1 MTVTNPGIQ
10 ITDPKAYQKKLSD
23 LVGRRDPL
31 AVLAETPDRLKEI
44 LRAHSPETMRK
55 RPFPGKWT
63 PLEVIGHLV
72 DTDITYGY
80 RVRHIFCEDEP
91 TIIGMDQ
98 EKWVERQRY
107 NERDPAELVS
117 IFAILRKANLAV
129 WKLMTSADYERIGRH
144 NERGPESLGLM
155 LRMEA
160 GHDLSH
166 IDQITRYLD
175 AVKTPVTATR
185 Q

>member
-1 MTVTNPGIQ
+1 MTTLSPGIQ
-10 ITDPKAYQKKLSD
+10 VSDPKAYQKKLSD
-23 LVGRRDPL
+23 LLGNRDPVT
-31 AVLAETPDRLKEI
+31 VLSETPDKLKDI
-44 LRAHSPETMRK
+44 LRTSSSEKMRK
-55 RPFPGKWT
+55 RPFPDRWTWT
-63 PLEVIGHLV
+63 PLEVLGHLV
-72 DTDITYGY
+72 DTEFVYGF
-80 RVRHIFCEDEP
+80 RVRHILCEDEP

-129 WKLMTSADYERIGRH
+129 WKVTAPADLNRVGKH

-166 IDQITRYLD
+166 IDQITRYLA
-175 AVKTPVTATR
+175 AV
-185 Q
+185 

>member
-1 MTVTNPGIQ
+1 MAVANPGIQ
-10 ITDPKAYQKKLSD
+10 ISDPKAYQKKLSD
-23 LVGRRDPL
+23 LLGNRDPL
-31 AVLAETPDRLKEI
+31 TVLAETPDKLKEI
-44 LRAHSPETMRK
+44 LRTSTAEKMRE

-72 DTDITYGY
+72 DTEFTYGF
-80 RVRHIFCEDEP
+80 RVRHIFCEVEP
-91 TIIGMDQ
+91 TLIGMDQ

-129 WKLMTSADYERIGRH
+129 WKLMTPADLRRVGRH
-144 NERGPESLGLM
+144 AERGPETLELM

-166 IDQITRYLD
+166 IDQIRRYL
-175 AVKTPVTATR
+175 
-185 Q
+185 QSIG